1 MKATLLSKSIAFL
14 LAVATVLFLAAPTLR
29 AQAQE
34 NIANMPAPGS
44 ATADDNITADD
55 SHNPPSRVARIS
67 VIEGSVSI
75 QPDGTGDW
83 GAASQ
88 NRPMTIGDKLWVDNS
103 SRAELQAG
111 QASLHLGSMTAISFL
126 NLDQNI
132 TQVRLAEGKLN
143 FRVRELREGET
154 YEVDT
159 PNLAFTVREAGA
171 FRIDV
176 SENGDF
182 TAVTAIRGSGEVA
195 ASGQAYP
202 VKAGERA
209 EVTGNEGNVKVST
222 VAAHEPDDL
231 DRWAQDRNLNEDN
244 SASAKYV
251 NRDTVGY
258 SDLDDYGTWKQE
270 PTYGNV
276 WVPNDVP
283 QDWAPYSNGYWSYI
297 GPWGWTW
304 VDYAPWGFAPFHYG
318 RWHYFGGY
326 WGWSPGPI
334 YAYPYYGPA
343 YVGWLGAG
351 FGIGFGF
358 GFGWG
363 AGFGWFPLGWGEPFH
378 PWYHCGYGYWHNV
391 NVHNTFF
398 HNGFNGTGY
407 RNFNY
412 AYSHNVHAVTTASH
426 STFVNG
432 QAINRSAQHLT
443 EASLRGAQVTTNGIH
458 ATPTHSSYLGTSNMH
473 GHVATP
479 SSAIQN
485 RSVMARTT
493 PAAGASHSPV
503 HTMNSAA
510 FSASHHQSN
519 LSAHSM
525 SSTQPGLSA
534 NRQAQ
539 LSANRPPSATTQ
551 QGARTGSSTLNN
563 SNRPSGATRSWSA
576 QGNATDSGRAPQG
589 FGSSNRPANS
599 PNTSHPN
606 STNRPPLAGSY
617 NGAAQHS
624 SVNRPPSSYNAGNR
638 SYNPPSYNGSRG
650 YSAPHYNSSAA
661 PRSYSTPHYSGPS
674 APRSPSGGGFHGG
687 GGGGSFHG
695 GGGGGSFRGGG
706 GGGSFHGGGGG
717 GSHGGG
723 GGGSHGGHR

>member
-1 MKATLLSKSIAFL
+1 MKAILLSKSIAFL
-14 LAVATVLFLAAPTLR
+14 LTVATVLFLSTPTVR

-34 NIANMPAPGS
+34 NIANMPSTGPAS
-44 ATADDNITADD
+44 LDQNITADD
-55 SHNPPSRVARIS
+55 SHDPPSRVARIS
-67 VIEGSVSI
+67 VIEGSVSV
-75 QPDGTGDW
+75 QPGGTGDW
-83 GAASQ
+83 GAATQ
-88 NRPMTIGDKLWVDNS
+88 NRPMTIGDKLWADNS

-143 FRVRELREGET
+143 FRVRELREGEN
-154 YEVDT
+154 YEIDT
-159 PNLAFTVREAGA
+159 PNVAFTVREAGA
-171 FRIDV
+171 FRVDV

-182 TAVTAIRGSGEVA
+182 TAVTAIRGEGEIA
-195 ASGQAYP
+195 ASGQVYP
-202 VKAGERA
+202 VKAGERV

-231 DRWAQDRNLNEDN
+231 DRWAQDRNLKEDN
-244 SASAKYV
+244 SNSAKYV

-258 SDLDDYGTWKQE
+258 SDLDDNGTWKEE

-276 WVPNDVP
+276 WVPNNVSP
-283 QDWAPYSNGYWSYI
+283 DWAPYSNGYWSYV

-343 YVGWLGAG
+343 SVGWLGAG
-351 FGIGFGF
+351 FGVGFGF

-398 HNGFNGTGY
+398 HSGFNASRSGY
-407 RNFNY
+407 NNFNY
-412 AYSHNVHAVTTASH
+412 AYSHNIHAVTTASH
-426 STFVNG
+426 NTFVNG
-432 QAINRSAQHLT
+432 QAVNRGAQHLT

-458 ATPTHSSYLGTSNMH
+458 ATPTRSSYLGASNMNRR
-473 GHVATP
+473 VATP

-485 RSVMARTT
+485 RSVMARTS

-503 HTMNSAA
+503 RTMNGTSLSAA
-510 FSASHHQSN
+510 HNQSN
-519 LSAHSM
+519 LSAHAM
-525 SSTQPGLSA
+525 SNAQPGLNAS
-534 NRQAQ
+534 RQSQ
-539 LSANRPPSATTQ
+539 LSANRPPSAQMQ
-551 QGARTGSSTLNN
+551 QGARTGSAAPNN
-563 SNRPSGATRSWSA
+563 SNRPNGAVRSWSA
-576 QGNATDSGRAPQG
+576 QGNATDAGRAPQG
-589 FGSSNRPANS
+589 FGSSNHPANS
-599 PNTSHPN
+599 PNSAHVN
-606 STNRPPLAGSY
+606 STSRPPWAGSY
-617 NGAAQHS
+617 NGAAQHNS
-624 SVNRPPSSYNAGNR
+624 ANRPTSNYSGNGNR
-638 SYNPPSYNGSRG
+638 SYSPPSYNGNRGYSAPRYNSSPPASRG
-650 YSAPHYNSSAA
+650 YSA
-661 PRSYSTPHYSGPS
+661 PHYSGPS
-674 APRSPSGGGFHGG
+674 APRGYSGPSGGGYHGG
-687 GGGGSFHG
+687 GGGGSSHG
-695 GGGGGSFRGGG
+695 GGGGS
-706 GGGSFHGGGGG
+706 
-717 GSHGGG
+717 SHG